1 MDAVLGH
8 NRYGKSGI
16 RLVRVTR
23 GDRHEPVDLTPYGPP
38 NGGEVVVATDRP
50 YGLLEGTVTRGGA
63 PPADAAWA

>member
-23 GDRHEPVDLTPYGPP
+23 D
-38 NGGEVVVATDRP
+38 
-50 YGLLEGTVTRGGA
+50 GA